1 MRQHVP
7 LSHAFPL
14 PAPTRFQ
21 ACVVIIA
28 FWVHVCVCVCV
39 AHVSFGAMRSP
50 QFAVVAIWSRL
61 RSDSISFPLGALFCW
76 LFLFLHGLQCTYIHM
91 YISVPAFYRHTCVCV
106 RVRQLLSPGRKRG
119 SLSPPLSLSWG
130 NSILIFMVFFE
141 LAIILAL

>member
-76 LFLFLHGLQCTYIHM
+76 LFLFLHGLQCMYVYFSAGVLQTYL
-91 YISVPAFYRHTCVCV
+91 CVCESEAAA
-106 RVRQLLSPGRKRG
+106 LSWPKKGFALSP
-119 SLSPPLSLSWG
+119 SLSLLGQLYSYFYG
-130 NSILIFMVFFE
+130 FFFE

>member
-28 FWVHVCVCVCV
+28 FWVHVCVCVRVWLTFRLAPCV
-39 AHVSFGAMRSP
+39 PPNLQLLQFGLGCVPIPFRFPWAP
-50 QFAVVAIWSRL
+50 FFA
-61 RSDSISFPLGALFCW
+61 GCFC
-76 LFLFLHGLQCTYIHM
+76 FYMGCNVCM

-130 NSILIFMVFFE
+130 NSILIFMVFF
-141 LAIILAL
+141 